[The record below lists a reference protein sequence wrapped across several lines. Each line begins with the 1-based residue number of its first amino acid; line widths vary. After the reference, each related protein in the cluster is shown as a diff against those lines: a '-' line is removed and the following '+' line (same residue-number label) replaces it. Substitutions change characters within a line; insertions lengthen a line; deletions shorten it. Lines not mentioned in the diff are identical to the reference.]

1 MDKRRTAAALIA
13 LSVVLAGALA
23 WGVTENIRRRVYRT
37 RLKSMYERSFFE
49 LVGGMDDLEVKL
61 GKLNVSD
68 GAKEDVVLLS
78 ELYRQADS
86 AGREL
91 SALPGSQQSMEEVI
105 AFVNRLSEFSG
116 MLTRKVAD
124 GGQIE
129 AQDEQQLSNLLDRCR
144 KLNRA
149 VQALSA
155 QEVADVSL
163 RASSEYPAEEQDP
176 YAAFAQ
182 PSVPVPSLIYDGAF
196 SQGARTE
203 PRALGKSR
211 VDEQR
216 AMEIA
221 QDFIGRERVLSA
233 QIEQGVEGEIPC
245 WGVAVETKD
254 AGAIHVQ
261 VTRQGGKVLLMTAE
275 FSPGETDRTVEECR
289 GSALKFLNERG
300 FENLVPAYYQVGF
313 GMATFNFVPEQD
325 DVRLYPDLIK
335 AQVSLESGLVI
346 GVEANNYLR
355 NHVPRDLSAE
365 ILGEQAALRG
375 VRSMQAQSVRLALI
389 PKNTAEVLCYEVRG
403 KKGEGD
409 YLVYL
414 NAVTG
419 RTEEILKIVVEDEG
433 EEVV

>member
-1 MDKRRTAAALIA
+1 M
-13 LSVVLAGALA
+13 
-23 WGVTENIRRRVYRT
+23 
-37 RLKSMYERSFFE
+37 
-49 LVGGMDDLEVKL
+49 
-61 GKLNVSD
+61 
-68 GAKEDVVLLS
+68 
-78 ELYRQADS
+78 
-86 AGREL
+86 
-91 SALPGSQQSMEEVI
+91 
-105 AFVNRLSEFSG
+105 
-116 MLTRKVAD
+116 
-124 GGQIE
+124 
-129 AQDEQQLSNLLDRCR
+129 
-144 KLNRA
+144 
-149 VQALSA
+149 
-155 QEVADVSL
+155 
-163 RASSEYPAEEQDP
+163 
-176 YAAFAQ
+176 
-182 PSVPVPSLIYDGAF
+182 
-196 SQGARTE
+196 
-203 PRALGKSR
+203 
-211 VDEQR
+211 
-216 AMEIA
+216 
-221 QDFIGRERVLSA
+221 
-233 QIEQGVEGEIPC
+233 
-245 WGVAVETKD
+245 
-254 AGAIHVQ
+254 Q

-325 DVRLYPDLIK
+325 GVRLYPDLIK

-355 NHVPRDLSAE
+355 NHVPRDLPAE

>member
-23 WGVTENIRRRVYRT
+23 WGVTENIRRRAYRT

-116 MLTRKVAD
+116 VLTRKVAD
-124 GGQIE
+124 GGRIA

-144 KLNRA
+144 ELNRA

-182 PSVPVPSLIYDGAF
+182 PSVPVP
-196 SQGARTE
+196 
-203 PRALGKSR
+203 
-211 VDEQR
+211 
-216 AMEIA
+216 
-221 QDFIGRERVLSA
+221 
-233 QIEQGVEGEIPC
+233 
-245 WGVAVETKD
+245 
-254 AGAIHVQ
+254 
-261 VTRQGGKVLLMTAE
+261 
-275 FSPGETDRTVEECR
+275 
-289 GSALKFLNERG
+289 
-300 FENLVPAYYQVGF
+300 
-313 GMATFNFVPEQD
+313 
-325 DVRLYPDLIK
+325 
-335 AQVSLESGLVI
+335 
-346 GVEANNYLR
+346 
-355 NHVPRDLSAE
+355 
-365 ILGEQAALRG
+365 
-375 VRSMQAQSVRLALI
+375 
-389 PKNTAEVLCYEVRG
+389 
-403 KKGEGD
+403 
-409 YLVYL
+409 
-414 NAVTG
+414 
-419 RTEEILKIVVEDEG
+419 
-433 EEVV
+433 

>member
-13 LSVVLAGALA
+13 LSVVLAGALV
-23 WGVTENIRRRVYRT
+23 WGVTENIRRRAYRT

-144 KLNRA
+144 ELNRA

-216 AMEIA
+216 ALEIA

-275 FSPGETDRTVEECR
+275 FSPTRRPDRTVEECR

-313 GMATFNFVPEQD
+313 GMATFNFVPERGRRAALSRCLSRRRYRWKAD
-325 DVRLYPDLIK
+325 WSSAWRPTTICATTSRGDLPGGDSGRTGRPARRALHAGAVRPPGADPEKHSGGALLRGARQK
-335 AQVSLESGLVI
+335 GRRGLSGLSQ
-346 GVEANNYLR
+346 R
-355 NHVPRDLSAE
+355 RHRPD
-365 ILGEQAALRG
+365 RG
-375 VRSMQAQSVRLALI
+375 D
-389 PKNTAEVLCYEVRG
+389 PENRG
-403 KKGEGD
+403 GG
-409 YLVYL
+409 
-414 NAVTG
+414 
-419 RTEEILKIVVEDEG
+419 
-433 EEVV
+433 